1 MARKD
6 YYIEGSD
13 KMTDYLV
20 KALAFNGEI
29 RAMAVRTTD
38 TVTEAQERHDTWR
51 AATAALGRTLTGS
64 LLLGAMH
71 KNEEKLTVKIQGD
84 GPLGAI
90 VVDADSK
97 GNVKGYVKNPEVNLA
112 PNALG
117 KIDVRGAVGA
127 NGTFSVVKDLGL
139 KEPITGQ
146 VPIVSGEIA
155 EDFTYYFATSEQVPS
170 SVGLGVL
177 VNPDNTVLAAGGFI
191 LKLMP
196 GCEEE
201 VIAFIEQRLNQ
212 IEPVSKMIEKGLT
225 PEEIVQAVVGE
236 DNVTILDRM
245 PVAFTCQCSKE
256 RFSDAIAGLGND
268 EIQAMIT
275 EDGGAEA
282 QCHFCLQTY
291 DFSKEELEALL
302 HD

>member
-1 MARKD
+1 
-6 YYIEGSD
+6 
-13 KMTDYLV
+13 MTDYLV

-127 NGTFSVVKDLGL
+127 TGTFSVVKDLGL

-155 EDFTYYFATSEQVPS
+155 EDFTYYLANSEQVPS
-170 SVGLGVL
+170 AVGLSVL
-177 VNPDNTVLAAGGFI
+177 VDKDSEDDCVKAAGGFMI
-191 LKLMP
+191 QVMP
-196 GCEEE
+196 GASEETLVE
-201 VIAFIEQRLNQ
+201 
-212 IEPVSKMIEKGLT
+212 IEKRLAEIPQVSNLLDAGET
-225 PEEIVQAVVGE
+225 PEKILERLLGKENVEILE
-236 DNVTILDRM
+236 TM
-245 PVAFTCQCSKE
+245 PVQYYCDCSKE
-256 RFSDAIAGLGND
+256 RFASAIITLAEAELTQMIEED
-268 EIQAMIT
+268 E
-275 EDGGAEA
+275 GAEA
-282 QCHFCLQTY
+282 VCHFCGEKYQYSAAEL
-291 DFSKEELEALL
+291 KELRDEAVK
-302 HD
+302 

>member
-1 MARKD
+1 
-6 YYIEGSD
+6 
-13 KMTDYLV
+13 MTDYLV

-155 EDFTYYFATSEQVPS
+155 EDFTYYLANSEQVPS
-170 SVGLGVL
+170 AVGLSVL
-177 VNPDNTVLAAGGFI
+177 VDKDSEDDCVKAAGGFMI
-191 LKLMP
+191 QVMP
-196 GCEEE
+196 GASEETLVE
-201 VIAFIEQRLNQ
+201 
-212 IEPVSKMIEKGLT
+212 IEKRLAEIPQVSNLLDAGET
-225 PEEIVQAVVGE
+225 PEKILERLLGKENVEILE
-236 DNVTILDRM
+236 IM
-245 PVAFTCQCSKE
+245 PVQYYCDCSKE
-256 RFSDAIAGLGND
+256 RFASAIITLGEAELTQMIEED
-268 EIQAMIT
+268 E
-275 EDGGAEA
+275 GAEA
-282 QCHFCLQTY
+282 VCHFCGEKYQYSAAEL
-291 DFSKEELEALL
+291 KELRDEAIK
-302 HD
+302 

>member
-90 VVDADSK
+90 VVDSDSK
-97 GNVKGYVKNPEVNLA
+97 GNVKGCVKNPEVNLA

-117 KIDVRGAVGA
+117 KIDVRGAVGS

-155 EDFTYYFATSEQVPS
+155 EDFTYYLANSEQVPS
-170 SVGLGVL
+170 AVGLSVL
-177 VNPDNTVLAAGGFI
+177 VDKDSEDDCVKAAGGFMI
-191 LKLMP
+191 QVMP
-196 GCEEE
+196 GASEETLVE
-201 VIAFIEQRLNQ
+201 
-212 IEPVSKMIEKGLT
+212 IEKRLAEIPQVSNLLDAGET
-225 PEEIVQAVVGE
+225 PEKILERLLGKENVEILE
-236 DNVTILDRM
+236 TM
-245 PVAFTCQCSKE
+245 PVQYYCDCSKE
-256 RFSDAIAGLGND
+256 RFAS
-268 EIQAMIT
+268 AMILSLT
-275 EDGGAEA
+275 SLAISPPLRKPPTD
-282 QCHFCLQTY
+282 
-291 DFSKEELEALL
+291 LL
-302 HD
+302 LVMAVKVC

>member
-1 MARKD
+1 
-6 YYIEGSD
+6 
-13 KMTDYLV
+13 MTDYLV

-155 EDFTYYFATSEQVPS
+155 EDFTYYLANSEQVPS
-170 SVGLGVL
+170 AVGLSVL
-177 VNPDNTVLAAGGFI
+177 VDKDSEDDRVKAAGGFMI
-191 LKLMP
+191 QVMP
-196 GCEEE
+196 GASEETLVE
-201 VIAFIEQRLNQ
+201 
-212 IEPVSKMIEKGLT
+212 IEKRLAEIPQVSNLLDAGET
-225 PEEIVQAVVGE
+225 PEKILERLLGKENVEILE
-236 DNVTILDRM
+236 TM
-245 PVAFTCQCSKE
+245 PVQYYCDCSKE
-256 RFSDAIAGLGND
+256 RFASAIITLGETELTQMIEED
-268 EIQAMIT
+268 E
-275 EDGGAEA
+275 GAEA
-282 QCHFCLQTY
+282 VCHFCGEKYQYSAAEL
-291 DFSKEELEALL
+291 KELRDEAIK
-302 HD
+302 

>member
-1 MARKD
+1 
-6 YYIEGSD
+6 
-13 KMTDYLV
+13 MTDYLV

-84 GPLGAI
+84 GPLGAV

-155 EDFTYYFATSEQVPS
+155 EDFTHYLANSEQVPS
-170 SVGLGVL
+170 AVGLSVL
-177 VNPDNTVLAAGGFI
+177 VDKDSEDDCVKAAGGFMI
-191 LKLMP
+191 QVMP
-196 GCEEE
+196 GASEETLVE
-201 VIAFIEQRLNQ
+201 
-212 IEPVSKMIEKGLT
+212 IEKRLAEIPQVSNLLDAGET
-225 PEEIVQAVVGE
+225 PEKILERLLGKENVEILE
-236 DNVTILDRM
+236 TM
-245 PVAFTCQCSKE
+245 PVQYYCDCSKE
-256 RFSDAIAGLGND
+256 RFASAIITLGETELTQMIEED
-268 EIQAMIT
+268 E
-275 EDGGAEA
+275 GAEA
-282 QCHFCLQTY
+282 VCHFCGEKYQYSAAEL
-291 DFSKEELEALL
+291 KELRDEAVK
-302 HD
+302 

>member
-1 MARKD
+1 
-6 YYIEGSD
+6 
-13 KMTDYLV
+13 MTDYLV

-97 GNVKGYVKNPEVNLA
+97 GNVKGYVKNPEVNLV

-155 EDFTYYFATSEQVPS
+155 EDFTYYLANSEQVPS
-170 SVGLGVL
+170 AVGLSVL
-177 VNPDNTVLAAGGFI
+177 VDKDSEDDCVKAAGGFMI
-191 LKLMP
+191 QVMP
-196 GCEEE
+196 GASEETLVE
-201 VIAFIEQRLNQ
+201 
-212 IEPVSKMIEKGLT
+212 IEKRLAEIPQVSNLLDAGET
-225 PEEIVQAVVGE
+225 PEKILERLLGKENVEILE
-236 DNVTILDRM
+236 TM
-245 PVAFTCQCSKE
+245 PVQYYCDCSKE
-256 RFSDAIAGLGND
+256 RFASAIITLGEAELAQMIEED
-268 EIQAMIT
+268 E
-275 EDGGAEA
+275 GAEA
-282 QCHFCLQTY
+282 VCHFCGEKYQYSAAEL
-291 DFSKEELEALL
+291 KELRDEAVK
-302 HD
+302 